1 MSVTRS
7 SLSPLVVV
15 AVLLS
20 GCAAAVDPGRG
31 GTLAP
36 PGDLGTLVPSGYGTL
51 FQDQFTLAL
60 EKDGLLVKVTPLDE
74 RVILLAAPDTYTR
87 LHRLAES
94 NRTVLE
100 ADARASNVSLFLVSF
115 FSRQPNLTYE
125 PESLHLVNRGLRYR
139 PLAVRAI
146 TPGWGGQR
154 LRQEESQ
161 MAVYAFD
168 EAIDLEIDLAA
179 DYQGRENSGWATIL
193 STLRAELARVR
204 ARSRR

>member
-7 SLSPLVVV
+7 TLSPLVVV

-74 RVILLAAPDTYTR
+74 RVILLAAPDTYIR

-94 NRTVLE
+94 NRTALE

-125 PESLHLVNRGLRYR
+125 PESLHIVNRGLRYR

-154 LRQEESQ
+154 LGQEESQ
-161 MAVYAFD
+161 MAVYALD

>member
-1 MSVTRS
+1 MTRS

-15 AVLLS
+15 AALLS

-31 GTLAP
+31 GTLAL

-74 RVILLAAPDTYTR
+74 RVILLAAPDTYIR

-94 NRTVLE
+94 NRTALE

-125 PESLHLVNRGLRYR
+125 PESLHIVNRGLRYR

-154 LRQEESQ
+154 LGQEESQ

>member
-1 MSVTRS
+1 MTRS

-15 AVLLS
+15 AALLS

-31 GTLAP
+31 GTLTL

-74 RVILLAAPDTYTR
+74 RVILLAAPDTYIR

-94 NRTVLE
+94 NRTALE

-125 PESLHLVNRGLRYR
+125 PESLHIVNRGLRYR

-154 LRQEESQ
+154 LGQEESQ

>member
-1 MSVTRS
+1 MA
-7 SLSPLVVV
+7 V
-15 AVLLS
+15 AVLML
-20 GCAAAVDPGRG
+20 GCAGAVEPGRTG
-31 GTLAP
+31 ALAL
-36 PGDLGTLVPSGYGTL
+36 PGDLGALVPAGYGTL

-60 EKDGLLVKVTPLDE
+60 EKDGLLIKVTPLHE
-74 RVILLAAPDTYTR
+74 SVILLAAPDTYTR

-94 NRTVLE
+94 NRTALE
-100 ADARASNVSLFLVSF
+100 ADAYASTVSLFLVSF
-115 FSRQPNLTYE
+115 FSRQPNITYE
-125 PESLHLVNRGLRYR
+125 PEDLHILNRGLRYR
-139 PLAVRAI
+139 PFAVRAI

-154 LRQEESQ
+154 LGQEESQ

-179 DYQGRENSGWATIL
+179 DYQGRENSGWAIIQ

>member
-1 MSVTRS
+1 MAPV
-7 SLSPLVVV
+7 LAV
-15 AVLLS
+15 AVFMS
-20 GCAAAVDPGRG
+20 GCGGAVEPGRSGAFTAPG
-31 GTLAP
+31 G
-36 PGDLGTLVPSGYGTL
+36 LGTLVPSGYGTL

-60 EKDGLLVKVTPLDE
+60 EQNGLLIKVTPLDE

-87 LHRLAES
+87 LHRLAET
-94 NRTVLE
+94 NRKALE

-125 PESLHLVNRGLRYR
+125 PEDLHIVNRGLRYR

-154 LRQEESQ
+154 LGQEESQ
-161 MAVYAFD
+161 IAVYAFD

-204 ARSRR
+204 ARARR

>member
-1 MSVTRS
+1 M
-7 SLSPLVVV
+7 
-15 AVLLS
+15 
-20 GCAAAVDPGRG
+20 AAAVFMWGCAGVAEPGRG
-31 GTLAP
+31 GASAAL
-36 PGDLGTLVPSGYGTL
+36 GGLGTSVPSGYGTL

-60 EKDGLLVKVTPLDE
+60 EQNGLLVKVTPLDE
-74 RVILLAAPDTYTR
+74 RVIVLAAPDTYTR

-94 NRTVLE
+94 NRMALE

-125 PESLHLVNRGLRYR
+125 PEDLHIVNRGLRYR
-139 PLAVRAI
+139 PLAIRAI

-154 LRQEESQ
+154 LGQEESQ
-161 MAVYAFD
+161 IAVYAFD
-168 EAIDLEIDLAA
+168 QAIDLEIDLAA

-204 ARSRR
+204 ARARR

>member
-1 MSVTRS
+1 MTRS

-15 AVLLS
+15 AALLS

-31 GTLAP
+31 GTLTP

-125 PESLHLVNRGLRYR
+125 PESLHIVNRGLRYR

-154 LRQEESQ
+154 LGQEESQ